1 MSAACSTASRS
12 EAATF
17 TRSTSTRLSKNV
29 APPPRSVR
37 RVGVV
42 ELQLRSPKLC
52 LFHQML
58 GVTTTPERTLSP
70 TRARAMKEP
79 RSLKTLTNSS
89 CRMPR
94 AVASATLISN
104 CGSTA
109 DRRNEST
116 STNVEFKKCG
126 DGGDNS
132 CNGNLAANSGADAG
146 DSAGGMYV
154 GNGSSP
160 ILASRS
166 QSNSHLPLGV
176 GKPPFAK
183 GALWRRRPACSK
195 SDITADA
202 SEPPAP
208 QAFSLM

>member
-1 MSAACSTASRS
+1 MAC
-12 EAATF
+12 AATF
-17 TRSTSTRLSKNV
+17 TRSTSTKLSKNV

-58 GVTTTPERTLSP
+58 GVTTTPGRTLSP
-70 TRARAMKEP
+70 TRARAMKDP

-126 DGGDNS
+126 DGGDKHVL
-132 CNGNLAANSGADAG
+132 LAADRLAQVQKLADAG
-146 DSAGGMYV
+146 V
-154 GNGSSP
+154 G
-160 ILASRS
+160 LV
-166 QSNSHLPLGV
+166 HLHQVIDYPKEL
-176 GKPPFAK
+176 
-183 GALWRRRPACSK
+183 
-195 SDITADA
+195 
-202 SEPPAP
+202 
-208 QAFSLM
+208 